1 MFSLPLP
8 SQSQSLPPRLLCSP
22 VRTAALVLPKPT
34 EKKAQTAARL
44 FLCSGLLFFFLQFAL
59 VRLCIFC
66 CRRRCCVCA
75 LQLYSTA
82 QPRRRRSLCD
92 VFVARVTAGRRVCPV
107 RWLRHPKLS
116 LALSLFLLLSV
127 SFRCL
132 PPLAAQP
139 RPLPTCRLPI
149 TLTHTH
155 TPLFSPSA
163 CSHPPLPRFQSVH
176 DYLEDYFVRG
186 GDLSAEVLWR
196 MARAC
201 HDRAAETKD
210 VATKKALT
218 EKVRRPAR
226 GLGRDAEP
234 VQSTLQRRFYA
245 RTAQGYQ
252 MINQALE
259 MGPNVSA
266 VHKVGGVARR
276 RTQRAPGR
284 ASHAPARVCN
294 HSGRPSC

>member
-149 TLTHTH
+149 TLTHTLLCSPR
-155 TPLFSPSA
+155 PLALTHPSPVSSRCTTTSRTTLSA
-163 CSHPPLPRFQSVH
+163 GATSAPRCCGAWRAPATTALPRQRTSPRKRPSRKRCV
-176 DYLEDYFVRG
+176 
-186 GDLSAEVLWR
+186 AP
-196 MARAC
+196 
-201 HDRAAETKD
+201 RAASGETQSRCSRHSNAASMLALRR
-210 VATKKALT
+210 AT
-218 EKVRRPAR
+218 R
-226 GLGRDAEP
+226 
-234 VQSTLQRRFYA
+234 
-245 RTAQGYQ
+245 
-252 MINQALE
+252 
-259 MGPNVSA
+259 
-266 VHKVGGVARR
+266 
-276 RTQRAPGR
+276 
-284 ASHAPARVCN
+284 
-294 HSGRPSC
+294 